1 MSRAVDRIRAA
12 QSCRAVAGCLR
23 VPFNVIGDMAA
34 AMAATDVDAWLRIH
48 IAGFHFN
55 KTGIRK
61 RRFALI
67 FIRERQLHVWVAADY
82 CEEL

>member
-1 MSRAVDRIRAA
+1 
-12 QSCRAVAGCLR
+12 
-23 VPFNVIGDMAA
+23 MAA